1 MKEKKTN
8 YFLPLLFLL
17 LIAALFVGFL
27 SGSVYVSPLEILNV
41 LTGNATSETSAGII
55 LQIRL
60 PRVLLA
66 LAIGGGLSVVGAVFQ
81 AILRNPLAEPY
92 ILGISSGGTFGA
104 VLSFLL
110 GLSLVG
116 TQIFA
121 FAGAFLVVIL
131 VYSLG
136 KRFGEL
142 DPNTLLLSGVMI
154 GAFFSAAILLMM
166 TMLDHSLRNAVFWL
180 IGNISL
186 ATPGSVYYILP
197 VSVIVSVILIVN
209 SHKYNLI
216 TLGSEEAKHLGLNT
230 GKLKTIT
237 YVAGSLLI
245 GAVVSVSG
253 IIGFVGLLVPHLCR
267 MLFGLDNRITI
278 PASFLAGGIY
288 LILADT
294 LGRTIISPAE
304 IPVGAVTA
312 LIGAPVFV
320 YLLKRKIYQGVN

>member
-1 MKEKKTN
+1 MKKVKIPV
-8 YFLPLLFLL
+8 YISLLTLVL
-17 LIAALFVGFL
+17 VLSVIVGIL
-27 SGSVYVSPLEILNV
+27 SGSVIISPLEIFKALAGFSRDTTVNNIV
-41 LTGNATSETSAGII
+41 LE
-55 LQIRL
+55 IRL

-104 VLSFLL
+104 VLSFLI
-110 GLSLVG
+110 GFTFFG
-116 TQIFA
+116 TQVLA
-121 FAGAFLVVIL
+121 FAGAILVVIL
-131 VYSLG
+131 VYTLG

-142 DPNTLLLSGVMI
+142 DPNVLLLSGVMI
-154 GAFFSAAILLMM
+154 GSFFSAAILLMM
-166 TMLDHSLRNAVFWL
+166 TMLEHSLRNAIFWL

-186 ATPGSVYYILP
+186 ANPASVYYILP
-197 VSVIVSVILIVN
+197 VSIAASAVLIMN

-216 TLGSEEAKHLGLNT
+216 TLGNEEAKHLGLNT
-230 GKLKTIT
+230 GRLKTIS
-237 YVAGSLLI
+237 YLVSSLLI

-267 MLFGLDNRITI
+267 MLFGLDNRIVI
-278 PASFLAGGIY
+278 PSSFLVGGAY

-294 LGRTIISPAE
+294 LGRTLISPAE

-312 LIGAPVFV
+312 LIGAPVFI
-320 YLLKRKIYQGVN
+320 YLLKRKIYQGVT